1 MPASKEGWR
10 RFHIAELLSTHIQW
24 ANIMSEETNRM
35 RLLWAGFMAILA
47 AGVGFGI
54 RGGIFDNWGTEFG
67 FSGAQLGAIGGAGF
81 TGFCFGIII
90 GGFLTDKLGYGKLV
104 LAAFA
109 LHVLSAVVT
118 FMPNESMTAG
128 TVYNYLLWGMFIFAA
143 ANGVLEAVSN
153 PLVATLF
160 PEKRTHYLNI
170 LHASWPAG
178 LVLGGLCG
186 WFLDDKLEWHWKY
199 QLALYLIP
207 TIIYGWMF
215 FGQKYPK
222 SEATEKGLGLGEMF
236 RDVGVLGALV
246 VAYLLVLFFNT
257 NLGIDKA
264 SSWVLGAGLVVVAGI
279 MTRQQTEIPLQSWL
293 LLLMCTLLAIFAQMG
308 LDLPHF
314 GTLVL
319 AGGLLLALGVTMKWA
334 VGAFLLF
341 VLFITHALVGAVE
354 LGTDG
359 WIQNITGNILT
370 SEQGKILFVF
380 TSMMMFGL
388 RFCASWIEE
397 KLGLSPVGIL
407 LVSAI
412 AACIG
417 LNLASGIETF
427 AGAFIALAVYG
438 IGKTFFW
445 PTMLAVASDR
455 YPRTGAIA
463 ISIMG
468 GIGMLSAGLIG
479 SPGLGYAKDRF
490 SGEALK
496 AESEE
501 VYAEYKNESG
511 SSFLFFNEA
520 TGLDAKKLGAIQGT
534 LNSARSIL
542 PKGGYEEELK
552 KLEDERDEQK
562 GIADS
567 LTKESESL
575 TQKSVKLTEDIS
587 AANEWDDNYKDLR
600 AEMVQLKESASK
612 NKSDAEKAVSKLG
625 AAEKAIKDLEAVKAK
640 LVEAEVFK
648 EEGNPNSNAALAALT
663 PSERMAH
670 RASIEGDRKT
680 LKADSYIPATM
691 AVIYLLILLYFKSIG
706 GYKPVTIGE
715 REDE

>member
-1 MPASKEGWR
+1 
-10 RFHIAELLSTHIQW
+10 
-24 ANIMSEETNRM
+24 MSEETNRM